1 LDHGGNRAAL
11 RRAVLSGGAAR
22 VEPLSAVTTGIQWAL
37 VGVALHPE
45 VSTLMWGHR
54 SIEHSWYKS
63 ADGNVYI
70 LCPWRLVD
78 YWNMTR
84 GVAVEDHVL
93 RR

>member
-1 LDHGGNRAAL
+1 MSELEMRYIGDAL
-11 RRAVLSGGAAR
+11 RRLIDDDVRSIEPTPAAHDR
-22 VEPLSAVTTGIQWAL
+22 YRRDLQR
-37 VGVALHPE
+37 E
-45 VSTLMWGHR
+45 VSTLMWGHP

-84 GVAVEDHVL
+84 GVNVEDHVL

>member
-1 LDHGGNRAAL
+1 
-11 RRAVLSGGAAR
+11 
-22 VEPLSAVTTGIQWAL
+22 VTTGMQSAL
-37 VGVALHPE
+37 VGVAPKRE